1 MSISLSDNDINYIN
15 DYINSFYNYLDY
27 NPMPEEL
34 PRSENRPAASP
45 WTAEQPPFGW
55 ISEEEHFY
63 IDIYLY
69 QDEWEEYIDNEDF
82 KFETENINLTISV
95 NKKPTSGGNL
105 VETACDPCNGRADTR
120 TDGASDANCSICF
133 DQIKDL
139 EIYDL
144 KCSHSFHCECIEKW
158 VLNKQSC
165 PLCRV
170 KIDTINIKSS

>member
-15 DYINSFYNYLDY
+15 DYINYFYNYLDY
-27 NPMPEEL
+27 NPMLEEF
-34 PRSENRPAASP
+34 PRTEDRLGNL
-45 WTAEQPPFGW
+45 
-55 ISEEEHFY
+55 Y

-82 KFETENINLTISV
+82 KFETENINLTISA
-95 NKKPTSGGNL
+95 NKKPTSGGK
-105 VETACDPCNGRADTR
+105 
-120 TDGASDANCSICF
+120 GAEENCSICF
-133 DQIKDL
+133 DQIKDQ

-158 VLNKQSC
+158 VPNKQSC

>member
-34 PRSENRPAASP
+34 PPPFGWSENRPAALP
-45 WTAEQPPFGW
+45 W
-55 ISEEEHFY
+55 ISEEGHFY
-63 IDIYLY
+63 LDIYLY

-105 VETACDPCNGRADTR
+105 VE